1 MGISDMCPYGSTQYE
16 WMRTA
21 EVRAAALARR
31 VTRVTVLSLCVARAL

>member
-21 EVRAAALARR
+21 EVGQQPCNPW
-31 VTRVTVLSLCVARAL
+31 S